1 MSSSAELLD
10 HAERRWVIVGVG
22 VALSLLVVQVVAGYT
37 RQAAFP
43 GPSFLQK
50 VERCLVE
57 RKTPFAQVTGDPI
70 AQSAQRGALRTRVQ
84 GDAVTVVLGGS
95 EKDAERIYAD
105 YADVA
110 TPAVVRTQLERHR
123 KVVFLWSFAPSAS
136 QRQFAYLCTLDA
148 QG

>member
-1 MSSSAELLD
+1 MTSSVELPD

-22 VALSLLVVQVVAGYT
+22 VALSLLVVQVVAGYA
-37 RQAAFP
+37 RQAVFP

-84 GDAVTVVLGGS
+84 GDAK
-95 EKDAERIYAD
+95 EKQRLFERIC
-105 YADVA
+105 
-110 TPAVVRTQLERHR
+110 R
-123 KVVFLWSFAPSAS
+123 
-136 QRQFAYLCTLDA
+136 LDPVQA
-148 QG
+148 LTSG